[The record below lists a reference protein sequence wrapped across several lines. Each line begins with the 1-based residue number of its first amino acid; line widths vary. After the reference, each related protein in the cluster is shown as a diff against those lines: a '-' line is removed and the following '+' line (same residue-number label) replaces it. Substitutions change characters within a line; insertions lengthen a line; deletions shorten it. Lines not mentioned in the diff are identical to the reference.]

1 MCMTAELSRSELSMK
16 EQGLGAERFGTKGIK
31 GSIPWQS
38 KRTSAGAHAKKTGSP
53 SSRILPLDGLRALA
67 IIGVVLYHTRPSLLS
82 GGFLGVTLFF
92 VLAGYFAT
100 RSMVHELKESGS
112 FDYKRYLVKRL
123 RRLMPPV
130 LATIALTA
138 FSVYAASPS
147 LLPKLQA
154 DALPSALFVSNWSY
168 IFRKVSYF
176 DAAGLPSPLTHLW
189 YLGVSMQFFI
199 IWPLVFLGLATFTH
213 KRKPLMV
220 CVGAL
225 ALLSTIAMAL
235 QFVPGQDTARVYYGL
250 DTRAAELLVGAALAL
265 GFPSVKQL
273 IAGHAHLIRHVNV
286 TAEIT
291 LFALIVGF
299 ILASGQDAWL
309 YRGGFLAAALV
320 CGLLICTVQHPDC
333 KVGHVLSSA
342 PLVYLGSRSFSIYLV
357 HYPLLEIMNPAT
369 RTQAL
374 PWWGWIIQIVV
385 ILLVAEAFYRLFERP
400 FASQKPIA
408 AGARIACGIA
418 VAIVLALV
426 IAPVNWNDIAQA
438 RAERLRPELVQT
450 KATPKQ
456 KAVSKADAKKTDD
469 KKKKEKDDRPKPIAE
484 VVPKN
489 LDPSRWTFDPNTGT
503 CNAKVLYIGDS
514 VTEGAA
520 PALQQYLP
528 DAYVDGKVS
537 RQLFVGQDV
546 YAQDVATGYDPDVVV
561 FALGTN
567 GLIRDTSTVQA
578 LVDAVGGKPL
588 YFVTIRC
595 PLELQDPN
603 NQVFRDFA
611 AKNNNVGIIDWY
623 GTSEGHDEYLADDGI
638 HLTSAGR
645 DAYAL
650 MVRRALCGQ

>member
-1 MCMTAELSRSELSMK
+1 MWMTTGQSRSELVA
-16 EQGLGAERFGTKGIK
+16 EQEMAAEQSDVKGTW
-31 GSIPWQS
+31 SLIPRHRKQT
-38 KRTSAGAHAKKTGSP
+38 RTGAHAKKATA
-53 SSRILPLDGLRALA
+53 SSTRILPLDGLRAVA

-100 RSMVHELKESGS
+100 RSMVHELKETGS
-112 FDYKRYLVKRL
+112 FNYKHYLAKRL

-130 LATIALTA
+130 LAAIALTA
-138 FSVYAASPS
+138 LSVYIASPS

-154 DALPSALFVSNWSY
+154 DALPAALFASNWVY

-176 DAAGLPSPLTHLW
+176 AAAGLPSPLTHLW

-199 IWPLVFLGLATFTH
+199 VWPLVFLGLAKFTH
-213 KRKPLMV
+213 KRRPLMAGV
-220 CVGAL
+220 
-225 ALLSTIAMAL
+225 ALLAFLSTLAMGL
-235 QFVPGQDTARVYYGL
+235 QFIPGQDTARIYYGL

-265 GFPSVKQL
+265 GFPYAKQL
-273 IAGHAHLIRHVNV
+273 IAGHAHLVRHVNV

-291 LFALIVGF
+291 LFALVVGF

-320 CGLLICTVQHPDC
+320 CGMLICAVQHPDC
-333 KVGHVLSSA
+333 AIGRALSSA

-400 FASQKPIA
+400 FASQKPITV
-408 AGARIACGIA
+408 GARIVCGIA
-418 VAIVLALV
+418 VAMVLALV

-438 RAERLRPELVQT
+438 RAEKLRPELVQT

-456 KAVSKADAKKTDD
+456 KAVSKADAKKADD

-611 AKNNNVGIIDWY
+611 AKNDNVGIIDWY

>member
-1 MCMTAELSRSELSMK
+1 MYMTTEPSRTELTK
-16 EQGLGAERFGTKGIK
+16 EQKLAAEQFGKKDIK
-31 GSIPWQS
+31 GFAPWQS
-38 KRTSAGAHAKKTGSP
+38 KQTNTGAHVKKAASP

-67 IIGVVLYHTRPSLLS
+67 IIGVIFYHARPSLLS

-100 RSMVHELKESGS
+100 RSMVHELKDTGS

-130 LATIALTA
+130 LVTIALTA
-138 FSVYAASPS
+138 LAVYIASPS

-199 IWPLVFLGLATFTH
+199 VWPLVFLGLAKFTH

-220 CVGAL
+220 CVTAL
-225 ALLSTIAMAL
+225 TLLSTIAMAL

-265 GFPSVKQL
+265 GFPYVKQL
-273 IAGHAHLIRHVNV
+273 IAGRAHLVRHVN
-286 TAEIT
+286 TAAKVT
-291 LFALIVGF
+291 LFALLVGF
-299 ILASGQDAWL
+299 ILATGQDTWL

-374 PWWGWIIQIVV
+374 PWWGWIAQIVI
-385 ILLVAEAFYRLFERP
+385 ILLAAEVFYRLFEQP
-400 FASQKPIA
+400 FASRKPIA
-408 AGARIACGIA
+408 AGARIVCGIA
-418 VAIVLALV
+418 AAMVLALAIV
-426 IAPVNWNDIAQA
+426 PVNWSDIAQT
-438 RAERLRPELVQT
+438 RAEKLRPELAQT

-456 KAVSKADAKKTDD
+456 KTTSKADAKEADAKQ
-469 KKKKEKDDRPKPIAE
+469 KKEKDKSPKPAAE

-503 CNAKVLYIGDS
+503 CSAKVLYIGDS

-528 DAYVDGKVS
+528 NAYVDGKVS

-611 AKNNNVGIIDWY
+611 AKNDNVGIIDWY

>member
-1 MCMTAELSRSELSMK
+1 M
-16 EQGLGAERFGTKGIK
+16 
-31 GSIPWQS
+31 
-38 KRTSAGAHAKKTGSP
+38 
-53 SSRILPLDGLRALA
+53 
-67 IIGVVLYHTRPSLLS
+67 
-82 GGFLGVTLFF
+82 
-92 VLAGYFAT
+92 
-100 RSMVHELKESGS
+100 
-112 FDYKRYLVKRL
+112 
-123 RRLMPPV
+123 
-130 LATIALTA
+130 
-138 FSVYAASPS
+138 
-147 LLPKLQA
+147 
-154 DALPSALFVSNWSY
+154 
-168 IFRKVSYF
+168 
-176 DAAGLPSPLTHLW
+176 
-189 YLGVSMQFFI
+189 
-199 IWPLVFLGLATFTH
+199 
-213 KRKPLMV
+213 
-220 CVGAL
+220 
-225 ALLSTIAMAL
+225 
-235 QFVPGQDTARVYYGL
+235 
-250 DTRAAELLVGAALAL
+250 
-265 GFPSVKQL
+265 
-273 IAGHAHLIRHVNV
+273 
-286 TAEIT
+286 
-291 LFALIVGF
+291 
-299 ILASGQDAWL
+299 
-309 YRGGFLAAALV
+309 
-320 CGLLICTVQHPDC
+320 
-333 KVGHVLSSA
+333 LSSA

-374 PWWGWIIQIVV
+374 PWWGWVAQIIV
-385 ILLVAEAFYRLFERP
+385 ILLAAEVFYRLFEQP
-400 FASQKPIA
+400 FALRKPIA
-408 AGARIACGIA
+408 VSARIVCGIA
-418 VAIVLALV
+418 AAMVLVLA
-426 IAPVNWNDIAQA
+426 IAPVNWGDIAQA
-438 RAERLRPELVQT
+438 RAEKLRPELAQT
-450 KATPKQ
+450 NATSKQ
-456 KAVSKADAKKTDD
+456 KATSKADAKKADA
-469 KKKKEKDDRPKPIAE
+469 KQKKEKDKSPKPVAE

-528 DAYVDGKVS
+528 CAYVDGKVS

-611 AKNNNVGIIDWY
+611 KKYDNVGIIDWH

>member
-1 MCMTAELSRSELSMK
+1 MYMTTELSRNESMEERGPIAK
-16 EQGLGAERFGTKGIK
+16 RFGKKRVEGFA
-31 GSIPWQS
+31 PWQS
-38 KRTSAGAHAKKTGSP
+38 KRTNVGAHAKNAGSP
-53 SSRILPLDGLRALA
+53 AARILPLDGLRALA

-100 RSMVHELKESGS
+100 RSMVHELKDTGS
-112 FDYKRYLVKRL
+112 FDYRRYLAKRL

-138 FSVYAASPS
+138 FAIYAASPS

-154 DALPSALFVSNWSY
+154 DALPSALFISNWSY
-168 IFRKVSYF
+168 VFRKVSYF

-199 IWPLVFLGLATFTH
+199 VWPLVFLGLAKFTH
-213 KRKPLMV
+213 KRKPLML
-220 CVGAL
+220 CVSAL

-235 QFVPGQDTARVYYGL
+235 QFVPGRDTARVYYGL

-265 GFPSVKQL
+265 GFPYVKQL
-273 IAGHAHLIRHVNV
+273 IAGRAHLIKHVNAV
-286 TAEIT
+286 AKVT

-299 ILASGQDAWL
+299 ILATGQDAWL
-309 YRGGFLAAALV
+309 YRGGFLVAALV

-333 KVGHVLSSA
+333 EVGHVLSSA

-374 PWWGWIIQIVV
+374 PWWGWIAQIVV
-385 ILLVAEAFYRLFERP
+385 ILLAAEVFYRLFERP
-400 FASQKPIA
+400 FAARKPVG
-408 AGARIACGIA
+408 AGVRIACGIA
-418 VAIVLALV
+418 AAMVLILA
-426 IAPVNWNDIAQA
+426 IAPVNWGDIAQA
-438 RAERLRPELVQT
+438 RAEQLRPELTQT
-450 KATPKQ
+450 GAAPAQKKA
-456 KAVSKADAKKTDD
+456 SKADAKKADHA
-469 KKKKEKDDRPKPIAE
+469 KKKEKDKTPKPVAE

-489 LDPSRWTFDPNTGT
+489 LDPNRWTFDPNTGT
-503 CNAKVLYIGDS
+503 CSAKVLYIGDS

-528 DAYVDGKVS
+528 NAYVDGKVS

-595 PLELQDPN
+595 PLDLQDPN

-611 AKNNNVGIIDWY
+611 KKYDNVGIIDWH